1 MLDDLIK
8 KNRSYR
14 RFSQVNIDCKTINK
28 ILEILRFI
36 PSARNAQPLKY
47 IASCNAQ
54 KNEQIFS
61 TLKWAGYLTDW
72 GGPKEGERPSAYII
86 ILQDKTISNDNY
98 VLTDAGI
105 ALQTILLKSV
115 EMGFGGCTIA
125 AIDKP
130 KLASILNIGE
140 DLDILYVVAIGK
152 PAETIEIIDAKD
164 DIKYYRKNDIHYVPK
179 RSLSELIYS
188 VIE

>member
-1 MLDDLIK
+1 MLDELIM

-14 RFSQVNIDCKTINK
+14 KFAQVKIDCNTINN
-28 ILEILRFI
+28 ILRILRFI
-36 PSARNAQPLKY
+36 PSAKNAQPLKY
-47 IASCNAQ
+47 IASCNEE

-72 GGPKEGERPSAYII
+72 DGPDKSQRPSAYIV
-86 ILQDKTISNDNY
+86 ILQDKNISNDNF

-115 EMGFGGCTIA
+115 EMGLGGCTIA

-130 KLASILNIGE
+130 RLSSILKLKDNLE
-140 DLDILYVVAIGK
+140 ILYVVAIGK
-152 PAETIEIIDAKD
+152 PAETIKIVDAKN
-164 DIKYYRKNDIHYVPK
+164 DIKYYRINNIHYVPK
-179 RSLSELIYS
+179 RSLSELIYAI
-188 VIE
+188 IE

>member
-1 MLDDLIK
+1 MLDELIK

-14 RFSQVNIDCKTINK
+14 KFAQVTIKCDEIKK
-28 ILEILRFI
+28 ILEILRFV

-47 IASCNAQ
+47 IASCNKE

-72 GGPKEGERPSAYII
+72 NGPDKTQKPSAYIV
-86 ILQDKTISNDNY
+86 ILQDKSISNDNF

-130 KLASILNIGE
+130 RLSSILNLKE
-140 DLDILYVVAIGK
+140 NLEILYVVAIGK
-152 PAETIEIIDAKD
+152 PAETIEIIDVKD
-164 DIKYYRKNDIHYVPK
+164 DIKYYRINDIHYVPK
-179 RSLSELIYS
+179 RSLSELIYAI
-188 VIE
+188 IE

>member
-1 MLDDLIK
+1 MLDEIIK

-14 RFSQVNIDCKTINK
+14 RFAQVNIDCSTFN
-28 ILEILRFI
+28 EILALLRYI

-47 IASCNAQ
+47 IASCNKQ
-54 KNEQIFS
+54 INEQIFS

-72 GGPKEGERPSAYII
+72 DGPAPSERPSAYIV
-86 ILQDKTISNDNY
+86 ILQDKNISNDNY

-115 EMGFGGCTIA
+115 ELGLGGCTIA

-130 KLASILNIGE
+130 KLASILNITQNLE
-140 DLDILYVVAIGK
+140 ILYVIALGK
-152 PAETIEIIDAKD
+152 PAETIEIVDATV
-164 DIKYYRKNDIHYVPK
+164 DIKYFRKNNIHYVPK
-179 RSLSELIYS
+179 RSLSELVYAI
-188 VIE
+188 IE

>member
-1 MLDDLIK
+1 MLNELIK

-14 RFSQVNIDCKTINK
+14 KFAQVPIECDEIKK

-47 IASCNAQ
+47 IASCNEE
-54 KNEQIFS
+54 KNAQIFT

-72 GGPKEGERPSAYII
+72 DGPDETQRPSAYIV
-86 ILQDKTISNDNY
+86 ILQDKTISNDNF

-125 AIDKP
+125 AIDRP
-130 KLASILNIGE
+130 KLASILNIS
-140 DLDILYVVAIGK
+140 DNLDILYVVAIGK
-152 PAETIEIIDAKD
+152 PAETIEIVNVEN
-164 DIKYYRKNDIHYVPK
+164 DIKYYRQNGIHYVPK
-179 RSLSELIYS
+179 RSLSELVYS
-188 VIE
+188 IIE

>member
-14 RFSQVNIDCKTINK
+14 RFSQVPIKCEKIK
-28 ILEILRFI
+28 EILEILRFI
-36 PSARNAQPLKY
+36 PSAKNAQPLKY
-47 IASCNAQ
+47 IASCNKE

-72 GGPKEGERPSAYII
+72 DGPDETQRPSAYIV
-86 ILQDKTISNDNY
+86 ILQDKNISNDNY
-98 VLTDAGI
+98 VPTDAGI

-125 AIDKP
+125 AINKP
-130 KLASILNIGE
+130 KLVSILNIPANLE
-140 DLDILYVVAIGK
+140 ILYVVAIGK
-152 PAETIEIIDAKD
+152 PSETINIVDVEN

-179 RSLSELIYS
+179 RGFSELIYS
-188 VIE
+188 IIE

>member
-1 MLDDLIK
+1 MLDELIK

-14 RFSQVNIDCKTINK
+14 RFAQLTLDCNTLKK
-28 ILEILRFI
+28 ILEVLRFI
-36 PSARNAQPLKY
+36 PSAKNAQPLKY
-47 IASCNAQ
+47 IASCNKE

-72 GGPKEGERPSAYII
+72 DGPDKNQRPSSYIV
-86 ILQDKTISNDNY
+86 ILQDKSISNDNF

-115 EMGFGGCTIA
+115 EMGLGGCTIA

-130 KLASILNIGE
+130 RLSSILNLKE
-140 DLDILYVVAIGK
+140 NLEILYVVAIGK
-152 PAETIEIIDAKD
+152 PAETIEIVDVRD
-164 DIKYYRKNDIHYVPK
+164 DIKYYRINDIHYVPK
-179 RSLSELIYS
+179 RSLSELIYAI
-188 VIE
+188 IE

>member
-1 MLDDLIK
+1 MLDELIK

-14 RFSQVNIDCKTINK
+14 RFAQTKIDCNTIKK
-28 ILEILRFI
+28 ILELLRFI
-36 PSARNAQPLKY
+36 PSAKNAQPLKY
-47 IASCNAQ
+47 IACCNDE

-72 GGPKEGERPSAYII
+72 DGPDKTQRPSAYIV
-86 ILQDKTISNDNY
+86 ILHDKNISNDNY

-130 KLASILNIGE
+130 KLSSILNIGDNLE
-140 DLDILYVVAIGK
+140 ILYVVAIGK
-152 PAETIEIIDAKD
+152 PSETIEIVDAKD
-164 DIKYYRKNDIHYVPK
+164 DIKYYRINNVHYVPK
-179 RSLSELIYS
+179 RSFSELIYA
-188 VIE
+188 INE